1 MMMNASEA
9 NYDLVLAGA
18 RICDPA
24 TGLDRNCDLAEAHQ
38 MTERTELLRF
48 LNHREALR
56 RFHDWRAGYIATH
69 MRRRRAAVVRRCAI
83 TVLSMT
89 ALVLSCSLRGRRI
102 AASFA
107 KRESDA

>member
-1 MMMNASEA
+1 VTDAVCRACGVSIEPQQ
-9 NYDLVLAGA
+9 LTQG
-18 RICDPA
+18 
-24 TGLDRNCDLAEAHQ
+24 EAHQ

-89 ALVLSCSLRGRRI
+89 ARVLSCSLRGRRI